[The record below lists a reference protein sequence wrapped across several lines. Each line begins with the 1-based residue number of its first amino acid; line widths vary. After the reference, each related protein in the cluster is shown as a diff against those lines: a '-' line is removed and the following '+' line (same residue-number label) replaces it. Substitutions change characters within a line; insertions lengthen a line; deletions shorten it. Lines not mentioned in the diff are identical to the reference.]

1 MTADALTK
9 PAALATGQVWEIE
22 WTTGM
27 RSTITL
33 RAPVGTEGNSWS
45 SEEYPGGI
53 VGTRTLLRDANCVRA
68 RYLGTREQIA
78 TPRQVEA
85 VLGAINLGL
94 QDGISAAI
102 RDSAAQLERLAAAA
116 GPAVVLHE
124 LQGLPVETPAAHLA
138 LLTERT
144 RPPERDRT
152 AAEFFAG
159 KGERYSP
166 ATGWTR

>member
-53 VGTRTLLRDANCVRA
+53 VGTRTLLLDANCIRA

-85 VLGAINLGL
+85 VLGAIKVW
-94 QDGISAAI
+94 
-102 RDSAAQLERLAAAA
+102 RDDYRREGEMARVVVSPMP
-116 GPAVVLHE
+116 PAVILHE